1 LDPFAGAGTTL
12 IAADRLGRDAIGID
26 VQPTYIDLA
35 AGRARRDAPLFAT
48 VEVERQAE
56 AALNQRDLF
65 SVLDE
70 TQKREHRPGCG
81 FYKAQ
86 ADGLQRP
93 SGACDCGLTAEE
105 DEADDW

>member
-1 LDPFAGAGTTL
+1 VPATVLDCFVGSGTTL
-12 IAADRLGRDAIGID
+12 IAADRLGRSAIGID

-56 AALNQRDLF
+56 AAAKQRDLF

-70 TQKREHRPGCG
+70 MQGTQ
-81 FYKAQ
+81 
-86 ADGLQRP
+86 
-93 SGACDCGLTAEE
+93 
-105 DEADDW
+105 EAAGE